1 MASQGD
7 PRVLLGINIVLS
19 FLFTLMV
26 VTGLEFIDLLAFRW
40 RTVAIGT
47 GVLVLITHVVVMR

>member
-7 PRVLLGINIVLS
+7 PRVLLVLNIVLS

-26 VTGLEFIDLLAFRW
+26 VSGLDFIDLLAFRW
-40 RTVAIGT
+40 RTVGIGT
-47 GVLVLITHVVVMR
+47 AILVLITHVVVMR